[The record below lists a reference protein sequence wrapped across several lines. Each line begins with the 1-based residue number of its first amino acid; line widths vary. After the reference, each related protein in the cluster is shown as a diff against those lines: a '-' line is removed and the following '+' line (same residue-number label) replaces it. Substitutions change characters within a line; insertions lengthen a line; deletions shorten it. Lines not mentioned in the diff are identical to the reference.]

1 MIWSGML
8 FLRIWNSTR
17 DFVESAIDT
26 IKNGKVVK
34 HVHCI
39 NHANLVKYRLVGEFH
54 SMGQK
59 HKSVSLKGEKIYV
72 RNSWI

>member
-17 DFVESAIDT
+17 DFVESAIGA

-39 NHANLVKYRLVGEFH
+39 NPVNLVKYRLV
-54 SMGQK
+54 
-59 HKSVSLKGEKIYV
+59 
-72 RNSWI
+72 R